1 MDTRQQATGSIQDA
15 SRIPATSTTHFP
27 RTVLQQ
33 GQHSRVIGN
42 GGTKPCRRDGDAD
55 VHPGIVVHPV
65 VIHDRPT
72 QLVLL
77 QHWEL
82 LQGSAFGQ
90 HIGGLETVSAGD
102 EIVGLD
108 ARPEVGELPPAVDG
122 QHDRQREG
130 EMGRDVQEVGSLVQR
145 LLHHLVLL
153 VVEAHDRLLQVAD
166 ASVNK
171 FRAATARPAAEVVQL
186 HHGRLQTTGRAV
198 QGTIEMLTKFLSKKF
213 KPVQGTTRSRGT
225 ASDDKNVEL
234 LCSKRSKLGRSRWKR
249 SSGSS
254 SARDGARVLL
264 APARQQHVDIS
275 F

>member
-1 MDTRQQATGSIQDA
+1 MYASGRTDNISGLSIIHLPDGVRERTRCVDHAFGFHLKLLSGEFVPKRVKMNAGNMMDTKQQATGWIPDA

-27 RTVLQQ
+27 RTVFQQ
-33 GQHSRVIGN
+33 GEHSRVVGN
-42 GGTKPCRRDGDAD
+42 GGTKPCCRDGDAD

-90 HIGGLETVSAGD
+90 HIGGLETVSTGD
-102 EIVGLD
+102 EIVSLD
-108 ARPEVGELPPAVDG
+108 ARPEVGQLPPAVDG

-171 FRAATARPAAEVVQL
+171 FCAATARPAAEVVEL
-186 HHGRLQTTGRAV
+186 HHGRLQTAGRAV
-198 QGTIEMLTKFLSKKF
+198 QGTIEMLTKI
-213 KPVQGTTRSRGT
+213 V
-225 ASDDKNVEL
+225 V
-234 LCSKRSKLGRSRWKR
+234 
-249 SSGSS
+249 
-254 SARDGARVLL
+254 
-264 APARQQHVDIS
+264 
-275 F
+275 